1 MIKKIF
7 DLGQRKMSN
16 YDSKTINEAMKQ
28 YADDILRSPNFRKS
42 SRNVQHGNITVMK
55 HCLKVAH
62 TAMYLNRKYNLKCN
76 ERELTRGALLHDY
89 FLYDWHIKDRDNF
102 KPLHG
107 FFHPGIAL
115 RNAEIE
121 YDLTDIE
128 RDIIKKH
135 MWPMTVI
142 PPKYKE
148 AWVVTTADKIVST
161 LESLRLQNRKIT
173 GE

>member
-1 MIKKIF
+1 MKK
-7 DLGQRKMSN
+7 
-16 YDSKTINEAMKQ
+16 YDSKSINSDMKL
-28 YADDILRSPNFRKS
+28 YADDILRSENFRS
-42 SRNVQHGNITVMK
+42 SCKNVQHGNITVMK

-62 TAMYLNRKYNLKCN
+62 TAMYLNRKYKLNCN

-89 FLYDWHIKDRDNF
+89 FLYDWHKKDRDNF

-115 RNAEIE
+115 RNAEKE
-121 YDLTDIE
+121 YDLSDRE

-135 MWPMTVI
+135 MWPMTVV

-148 AWVVTTADKIVST
+148 SWVVTTADKIVST